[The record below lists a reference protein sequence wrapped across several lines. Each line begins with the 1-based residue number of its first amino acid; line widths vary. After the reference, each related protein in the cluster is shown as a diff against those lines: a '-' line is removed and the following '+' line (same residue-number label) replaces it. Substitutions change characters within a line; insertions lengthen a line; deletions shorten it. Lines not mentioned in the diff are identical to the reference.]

1 MGIKNSSRASLWKT
15 LLLAMATAVLGT
27 GADPVLGTWTLNL
40 AKSAYKPG
48 PAPRSQTR
56 VYQATREGARVSV
69 TTVNTD
75 GTTTVFQFDSNA
87 DGKDYPVTGQSEAD
101 AVSLT
106 KVTDY
111 ISESTLKHGDK
122 VVAVVIREI
131 SEDGKSMKMTY
142 SGYSV
147 QKGYEERV
155 SNLAVYDKL
164 R

>member
-1 MGIKNSSRASLWKT
+1 MPSFSRSGSLSKL
-15 LLLAMATAVLGT
+15 LLLASATAVLGW

-40 AKSAYKPG
+40 AKSSYKPG

-56 VYQATREGARVSV
+56 IYQATRGGTRV
-69 TTVNTD
+69 TVETVGTD
-75 GTTTVFQFDSNA
+75 RTKTVFQFDSNG

-101 AVSLT
+101 AVSMT

-122 VVAVVIREI
+122 VIAVVIREI
-131 SEDGKSMKMTY
+131 SEDGKTMRMTY

-147 QKGYEERV
+147 ARGYEERV
-155 SNLAVYDKL
+155 SNLAVYDKQP
-164 R
+164 